1 MLDIHDSV
9 IFPKKCKFTVK
20 VPLSII
26 EGLSNHS
33 SGDNMHEKKGNRV
46 TGQSNGDT
54 VLPEFFFLFIFH
66 PDIKDIAVVTFVF
79 PVIVYFIQFPLY

>member
-1 MLDIHDSV
+1 MHDLV
-9 IFPKKCKFTVK
+9 IYRKFSIFVVK

-54 VLPEFFFLFIFH
+54 VLLESFFLFIFH

>member
-1 MLDIHDSV
+1 MHDLV
-9 IFPKKCKFTVK
+9 IYRKFSIFVVK

-54 VLPEFFFLFIFH
+54 VLLESFFLFIFH

-79 PVIVYFIQFPLY
+79 LVIVYFIQFPLY

>member
-1 MLDIHDSV
+1 MHDLV
-9 IFPKKCKFTVK
+9 IYRKFSIFVVK

-54 VLPEFFFLFIFH
+54 VLLESFFLFIFH

-79 PVIVYFIQFPLY
+79 LVIVYFIQFPVY

>member
-1 MLDIHDSV
+1 M
-9 IFPKKCKFTVK
+9 
-20 VPLSII
+20 PLSII

-54 VLPEFFFLFIFH
+54 VLLESFFLFIFH

-79 PVIVYFIQFPLY
+79 LVIVYFIQFPLY

>member
-1 MLDIHDSV
+1 MHDLV
-9 IFPKKCKFTVK
+9 IYRKFSIFVVK

-54 VLPEFFFLFIFH
+54 VLLESFFLFIFH

-79 PVIVYFIQFPLY
+79 PIIVYFIQFPLY